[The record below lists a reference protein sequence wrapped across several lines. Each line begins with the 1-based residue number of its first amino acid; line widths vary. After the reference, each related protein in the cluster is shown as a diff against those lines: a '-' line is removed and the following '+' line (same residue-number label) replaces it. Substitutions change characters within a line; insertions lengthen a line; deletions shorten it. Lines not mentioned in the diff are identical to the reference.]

1 MRNILKKGMVTTMTI
16 ALPMGGVIASSQN
29 AQAAAKLRK
38 ADFKFTGKYKSNM
51 NTIITLSS
59 DWGFQCVNTIDEKQP
74 KKCIKT
80 KRGIILNSTKKKVLS
95 KYGKTSVKK
104 LSKKT
109 TFYKA
114 YKKDVGGAGFK
125 LIKENKCAVYKFK
138 SGSNKYQLYF
148 FFDKK
153 NKVNAIVASK
163 NC

>member
-1 MRNILKKGMVTTMTI
+1 MRNILKRVVAAIMTI
-16 ALPMGGVIASSQN
+16 ALLMGGAIVSSQN
-29 AQAAAKLRK
+29 AQAAGKLGK

-80 KRGIILNSTKKKVLS
+80 KRGIILNSTKKKVIS

-109 TFYKA
+109 RLYKA

-125 LIKENKCAVYKFK
+125 LIKNNKCAIYKFK
-138 SGSNKYQLYF
+138 SGSSKYQLYF

-153 NKVNAIVASK
+153 NKVNAIVAGK